1 MEAREGCYPNDPL
14 RISQAI
20 SEASSAVIA
29 HAKAVAFRYIAST
42 LLLYRPGRTL
52 QSWKAENPENHGN
65 RVCHLILAPMRQAS
79 DRGTELRID
88 RRGERRPSGDGAPSY
103 ESTAAANDG
112 LDLLG
117 VEADFVGGGSVPR
130 SLACPV
136 NAKIKWHTRQED
148 CKVRS
153 E

>member
-1 MEAREGCYPNDPL
+1 MYWFHLWGFTSR
-14 RISQAI
+14 S
-20 SEASSAVIA
+20 
-29 HAKAVAFRYIAST
+29 
-42 LLLYRPGRTL
+42 
-52 QSWKAENPENHGN
+52 

-79 DRGTELRID
+79 DRGTEPPLRID
-88 RRGERRPSGDGAPSY
+88 RRGERRPSGDGAPSN

-136 NAKIKWHTRQED
+136 NANIKWHTR
-148 CKVRS
+148 S
-153 E
+153 EESGIPTLANANLSATIPII